1 MSFVLGLVIT
11 DYALPVIDDLL
22 TTPLPKKRAFHLG
35 TMRFPFVHMFC
46 RGCAHIDHHE
56 TSAMI
61 SHDVTEIFK
70 TGKTGIPTDY
80 LSGVSRRHLVPFDVI
95 DSHGLKFGFHS

>member
-11 DYALPVIDDLL
+11 DRANIACHQRSAD
-22 TTPLPKKRAFHLG
+22 TPLPKKRAFHLG
-35 TMRFPFVHMFC
+35 TMRFPIVHMFC

-61 SHDVTEIFK
+61 SHDVTEKFK
-70 TGKTGIPTDY
+70 AGEPGIPTDY

-95 DSHGLKFGFHS
+95 DSHD